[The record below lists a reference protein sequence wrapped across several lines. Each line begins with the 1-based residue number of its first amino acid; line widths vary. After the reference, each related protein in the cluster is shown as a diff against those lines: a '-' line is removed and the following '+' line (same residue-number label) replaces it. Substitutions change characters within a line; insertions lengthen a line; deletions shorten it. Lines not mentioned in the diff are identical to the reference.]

1 MNNNCNL
8 VSLVYKENVL
18 GSALI
23 FKHGDVMTFLLVG
36 LDYSK
41 NKEYDTYFNIVYR
54 IISLAIEK
62 KCKVLE
68 MGQTSYYLKGRCGG
82 YCEEMYFL

>member
-1 MNNNCNL
+1 
-8 VSLVYKENVL
+8 
-18 GSALI
+18 
-23 FKHGDVMTFLLVG
+23 MTFLLVG

-82 YCEEMYFL
+82 YCEEMYFFIKSLNKPLKLFVINI